1 MAVPPRQDV
10 ASPVVDAERCH
21 VAGAEIEVLHR
32 EGGLGVPGLVFLH
45 EGIGSATQWKDFPF
59 RVAEAL
65 DRHLLVYS
73 RQGHGASSPIDAARG
88 PRFMHDEARE
98 ALPGLRETLGEHLPW
113 LREPVVLVGHSDG
126 ASIALLHAAL
136 RPASPVAGI
145 VAIAPHVFV
154 EAESIAG
161 IEAAVRA
168 FEESDLRD
176 KLAKYHR
183 DPDHTFAAWADI
195 WLHPDFRGWNIE
207 ALLPRIRVPVLVI
220 QGRQDEYGTMAQCA
234 AIVRGVDAPV
244 DVLELS
250 DCGHN
255 PPRGRP
261 DATHDAIVS
270 FVRRL
275 AGDLS

>member
-1 MAVPPRQDV
+1 MH
-10 ASPVVDAERCH
+10 AERWRI
-21 VAGAEIEVLHR
+21 GRAEIEVLHL
-32 EGGLGVPGLVFLH
+32 EGDPGMPGLVFLH
-45 EGIGSATQWKDFPF
+45 EGIGSATQWKGFPF
-59 RVAEAL
+59 RVAASL
-65 DRHLLVYS
+65 GRHALVYS
-73 RQGHGASSPIDAARG
+73 RQGHGSSSPIEAARD
-88 PRFMHDEARE
+88 PRFMHHEAQE
-98 ALPGLRETLGEHLPW
+98 AFPRLREVLGARLSW

-154 EAESIAG
+154 EPESIAG

-168 FEESDLRD
+168 FETTDLRD

-195 WLHPDFRGWNIE
+195 WLHPDFRSWNLE
-207 ALLPRIRVPVLVI
+207 SLLPRVRVPVLLI

-244 DVLELS
+244 DVFELA

-270 FVRRL
+270 FVRRI
-275 AGDLS
+275 AGDPS